1 MFEDMTYENIL
12 NDMLSRV
19 PNDVDKRPGSVI
31 YDALAPAAYKLAEAY
46 FLLRNYVDL
55 FFADTAVG
63 EYLSRRT
70 AEIGIVRRPATK
82 AIRKIV
88 TTGPVDVGTRW
99 GLEDT
104 TYIII
109 EKVTDFEYKAE
120 CEQPG
125 SVGNVYSG
133 LLDNIDNISGV
144 TAELTD
150 ILIPGEDE
158 ETDESLRQRYFESLV
173 SQAYGGNIADYKQKV
188 SALPGVG
195 GVKVEPVWNGGGTVK
210 LIIIDSEYNKPSDTL
225 INEIQTAVDPEQ
237 NQGEGY
243 GIAPIGHVVTVVG
256 VDEVEID
263 VESEITLQAG
273 YTWEDV
279 KPAVEA
285 AINDYFKELRSEWV
299 ESNSLVIRISQIE
312 VRILDVAGILDVQN
326 TKLNGQQQNIE
337 IGPYEIPVLGEV
349 VPA

>member
-19 PNDVDKRPGSVI
+19 PSDVDKRPGSVI

-46 FLLRNYVDL
+46 FMLRNYVDL

-63 EYLSRRT
+63 EFLSRRT
-70 AEIGIVRRPATK
+70 AELGIVRWSATK

-109 EKVTDFEYKAE
+109 EKISDTEYKAE
-120 CEQPG
+120 CEQNG
-125 SVGNVYSG
+125 TIGNVYSG
-133 LLDNIDNISGV
+133 PLDIIDNISGV

-150 ILIPGEDE
+150 ILIPGKDE
-158 ETDESLRQRYFESLV
+158 ETDESLRKRYFESLAG
-173 SQAYGGNIADYKQKV
+173 QPYGGNIADYKQKV
-188 SALPGVG
+188 TALPGVG

-210 LIIIDSEYNKPSDTL
+210 LIILDSNYNKPSLTL
-225 INEIQTAVDPEQ
+225 INEVQTAVDPVQ
-237 NQGEGY
+237 NQGKGY

-256 VDEVEID
+256 V
-263 VESEITLQAG
+263 
-273 YTWEDV
+273 
-279 KPAVEA
+279 K
-285 AINDYFKELRSEWV
+285 
-299 ESNSLVIRISQIE
+299 
-312 VRILDVAGILDVQN
+312 
-326 TKLNGQQQNIE
+326 KLK
-337 IGPYEIPVLGEV
+337 
-349 VPA
+349 